1 MAGPEVTS
9 GMHGTQGT
17 WGVFDFN
24 NQHDGGN
31 ARPMSM
37 EEKLQKNSI
46 HVQAAAAQS
55 AGAYMG

>member
-1 MAGPEVTS
+1 MTGPEAAS
-9 GMHGTQGT
+9 GMHGTRGT

-24 NQHDGGN
+24 QGDGGN
-31 ARPMSM
+31 ARPMTM

-55 AGAYMG
+55 AGAYMS